1 MPTNI
6 KQIEFLA
13 RAIVNRLEDRGL
25 VEFGDAEIGIQI
37 VTRTLE
43 DNFQAYDSIE
53 AEARGRL
60 AKTMGENFVITRS
73 GEERLIGWRNTL
85 LRDENGSVIGTFS
98 AGADITERHRAVE
111 ALRTAE
117 ERTRF
122 ALEAADQAL
131 YRAKEDGRNRI
142 RT

>member
-53 AEARGRL
+53 MEARGRL
-60 AKTMGENFVITRS
+60 AKTIGEREPSDSEVAEEMVRVATERNFV
-73 GEERLIGWRNTL
+73 L
-85 LRDENGSVIGTFS
+85 
-98 AGADITERHRAVE
+98 
-111 ALRTAE
+111 
-117 ERTRF
+117 
-122 ALEAADQAL
+122 
-131 YRAKEDGRNRI
+131 
-142 RT
+142 